1 MSPLELLRL
10 WYLDG
15 RKMEV
20 WSGRSRRRLRLATQV
35 ISQVLASNLP
45 RSCTHVRGHGGVK
58 GALRQIQR
66 RMPQAKFSD
75 RNAEIADWLLRLT
88 AWQRDWGFG
97 LCFVYLRNVKGF
109 GWNHKLVYR
118 VCLELAFNM
127 QIEPKNRLVRQKPAV
142 LAVRQAI
149 NQTWLLS
156 RLLLGLPRRQA
167 LFALMKI
174 TNQQASGLPDSSI
187 DPQPSIDLT
196 GAPFVRLVR
205 SRSTCPVP

>member
-1 MSPLELLRL
+1 M
-10 WYLDG
+10 
-15 RKMEV
+15 V
-20 WSGRSRRRLRLATQV
+20 SRRPQDGGVERPQPPPTSARDPGNLAGLGVEPPTLLHPCTRPRWREGYVAADPKADAAGKVQRPECGNCRLATAPDCV
-35 ISQVLASNLP
+35 AT
-45 RSCTHVRGHGGVK
+45 RMGVS
-58 GALRQIQR
+58 AYVFL
-66 RMPQAKFSD
+66 
-75 RNAEIADWLLRLT
+75 
-88 AWQRDWGFG
+88 
-97 LCFVYLRNVKGF
+97 YLRNVKGF

-118 VCLELAFNM
+118 VCRELAFNM
-127 QIEPKNRLVRQKPAV
+127 RIKPKKRLVREKPGV

-167 LFALMKI
+167 LFALMRI
-174 TNQQASGLPDSSI
+174 TNQQAPGLPDSSI